1 MSTNTQNGEQPDA
14 GEIALRAN
22 AVIDGLRWSLANEL
36 GDSGHEVRDWY
47 DTFGWPKR
55 GNNGD
60 WDADNYYALYL
71 RNAYAYAVV
80 AQKPKTTWKH
90 APEVRDRANQD
101 EDTQREPTDF
111 EKKTTKLDR
120 EHDLWHYAHRIDRMA
135 GIGRH
140 GLLVIDYADTNKPED
155 FEDEFTGVE
164 NASGLDMINGYR
176 VYPEPMIEEIEWG
189 EPGSDRWGKPVKYD
203 IDLGDDAD
211 AGTQDEQNT
220 TLTVHHSRVV
230 DVPARVLD
238 DDETRARPRQEP
250 VVNNILDIEKALG
263 STAELSYRAAD
274 YGLNVN
280 LDPDKVDT
288 SGDAMEMMEEDLQDW
303 YHGLQPF
310 LRTTGADVNRLGGE
324 VKDPTGIVD
333 NNVRAIATQTG
344 IPQRVL
350 EGASLGELASAEK
363 DDEQFLG
370 MIAERQQQYAEPY
383 IARAI
388 IQHHLDDG
396 VLPDYEGEW
405 FDIVWPDLSEL
416 SEQEEAD
423 VHQTRSTVVKNLQAA
438 VPSLSGGRAEEF
450 VESGEFPERDEQTAN
465 DLDEDDPRVQ
475 QAFGEIT
482 GTANAIDA
490 DLPDDFDDCVQRAMD
505 EADLVRDSAEFVC
518 GHMRDLEKTGTVD
531 TTGNATRYEAGDWVG
546 TPDGKA
552 LVDDAVQ
559 EGTVDG
565 MDASSDSPVFA
576 VIMLDE
582 ATVNFYRAG
591 DLAAAEGPN
600 VDIEEPAKDV
610 PEANSNDGTLKAWLN
625 ILGAD
630 ITANDWS
637 MPPSWRESETP
648 ARVILLDAWSSMGAQ
663 FDCGGA
669 CCMGELKSE
678 RLCAAMKDEV
688 LGTEQWRGGWAD

>member
-1 MSTNTQNGEQPDA
+1 MSSNTQSGQVSAEDV
-14 GEIALRAN
+14 ALRAN
-22 AVIDGLRWSLANEL
+22 AVIDGLRYSLSEEL
-36 GDSGHEVRDWY
+36 GESGHHEDWY
-47 DTFGWPKR
+47 STFGWPKR
-55 GNNGD
+55 GNNAD

-90 APEVRDRANQD
+90 APEVRDRADQE
-101 EDTQREPTDF
+101 EDAQRDPTEF
-111 EKKTTKLDR
+111 ERAITKLDR
-120 EHDLWHYAHRIDRMA
+120 EHDLWHYCHRVDRMA

-140 GLLVIDYADTNKPED
+140 GLLVIDYADTDGPED
-155 FEDEFTGVE
+155 FEEPFTGVA
-164 NASGLDMINGYR
+164 NASGLDMVNGYR
-176 VYPEPMIEEIEWG
+176 VYPEPMIEDIEWG
-189 EPGSDRWGKPVKYD
+189 GPGSDRWGEPVEYQ

-211 AGTQDEQNT
+211 AGTQDEEET

-250 VVNNILDIEKALG
+250 VLNNILDIEKALG

-274 YGLNVN
+274 YGINVN
-280 LDPDKVDT
+280 LDPTKVDT
-288 SGDAMEMMEEDLQDW
+288 GDDAMETVKEDLQDW

-310 LRTTGADVNRLGGE
+310 FRTTGADVNRLGGE

-363 DDEQFLG
+363 DDEQYLG
-370 MIAERQQQYAEPY
+370 MIAERQQQYAGPY

-388 IQHHLDDG
+388 IQHHLDDN
-396 VLPDYEGEW
+396 VLPDFEGNW
-405 FDIVWPDLSEL
+405 FDLVWPDLSEM
-416 SEQEEAD
+416 SEREAAE
-423 VHQTRSTVVKNLQAA
+423 VMATRSSVVKNLQTA
-438 VPSLSGGRAEEF
+438 VPGLNGERAEAF
-450 VESGEFPERDEQTAN
+450 VESGEFPEREEPTGN
-465 DLDEDDPRVQ
+465 DDVDEDDPRVQ
-475 QAFGEIT
+475 EVFGDVVGPI
-482 GTANAIDA
+482 
-490 DLPDDFDDCVQRAMD
+490 
-505 EADLVRDSAEFVC
+505 EADQAELAN
-518 GHMRDLEKTGTVD
+518 RLA
-531 TTGNATRYEAGDWVG
+531 GNATRYEAGDWVD
-546 TPDGKA
+546 TPDGKG

-565 MDASSDSPVFA
+565 MAASSDSPVYA

-591 DLAAAEGPN
+591 DLEATEGPD
-600 VDIEEPAKDV
+600 VDVDDPAADI
-610 PEANSNDGTLKAWLN
+610 PEANSTDGTLAAWLD

-637 MPPSWRESETP
+637 MPPSWRESEAP
-648 ARVILLDAWSSMGAQ
+648 ARVILLDAWSSMQAQ

-669 CCMGELKSE
+669 CCMGTLKDE
-678 RLCAAMKDEV
+678 ELCASMKDSA
-688 LGTEQWRGGWAD
+688 LGTEKWRGGWAE

>member
-1 MSTNTQNGEQPDA
+1 MSSNTQNGEQPETA
-14 GEIALRAN
+14 GQVAMRAN
-22 AVIDGLRWSLANEL
+22 AVIDGLRYSLANEL
-36 GDSGHEVRDWY
+36 GDSGHEARDWY

-55 GNNGD
+55 GNNAD

-90 APEVRDRANQD
+90 EPEIRDRADQD
-101 EDTQREPTDF
+101 EDTQREPTEF
-111 EKKTTKLDR
+111 ERSITKLDR
-120 EHDLWHYAHRIDRMA
+120 EHDLWHYCHRVDRMA

-140 GLLVIDYADTNKPED
+140 GLLVIDYADTNGPED

-164 NASGLDMINGYR
+164 NANGLDMVNGYR
-176 VYPEPMIEEIEWG
+176 VYPESMIDDIDWG
-189 EPGSDRWGKPVKYD
+189 KPGSDRWGKPVEYQ

-211 AGTQDEQNT
+211 AGTQDEEDT
-220 TLTVHHSRVV
+220 TLRVHHSRVV

-250 VVNNILDIEKALG
+250 VLNNILDIEKALG

-280 LDPDKVDT
+280 LDPEKVDT
-288 SGDAMEMMEEDLQDW
+288 SGDALDMMEEDLQDW

-310 LRTTGADVNRLGGE
+310 LRTTGAEVNRLGGE

-363 DDEQFLG
+363 DDEQYLG
-370 MIAERQQQYAEPY
+370 MIGERQRQYAEPY
-383 IARAI
+383 IARTI
-388 IQHHLDDG
+388 IDHHLEDD
-396 VLPDYEGEW
+396 VLPDFEGDW
-405 FDIVWPDLSEL
+405 YDIIWPDLSEM
-416 SEQEEAD
+416 SEQEAAEVMA
-423 VHQTRSTVVKNLQAA
+423 TRSDVVRNLQTA
-438 VPSLSGGRAEEF
+438 VPGLSGERAEEF
-450 VESGEFPERDEQTAN
+450 VESGEFPDSEGQTAN

-475 QAFGEIT
+475 DTF
-482 GTANAIDA
+482 A
-490 DLPDDFDDCVQRAMD
+490 DL
-505 EADLVRDSAEFVC
+505 
-518 GHMRDLEKTGTVD
+518 
-531 TTGNATRYEAGDWVG
+531 TGNDTRYEAGDWVS
-546 TPDGKA
+546 TPDGKG

-565 MDASSDSPVFA
+565 MAASSDSPVYA
-576 VIMLDE
+576 VIMLEE

-591 DLAAAEGPN
+591 DLEAAESPD
-600 VDIEEPAKDV
+600 VDVDDPMSDI
-610 PEANSNDGTLKAWLN
+610 PEANSTEGTLKGWLD

-630 ITANDWS
+630 PTANDWS
-637 MPPSWRESETP
+637 MPPSWRKSETP
-648 ARVILLDAWSSMGAQ
+648 SRVILLDAWSSMGAQ

-669 CCMGELKSE
+669 CCMGELKSR
-678 RLCAAMKDEV
+678 RLCGAMKDEA
-688 LGTEQWRGGWAD
+688 LGTTAWRGGWAD

>member
-1 MSTNTQNGEQPDA
+1 MSSESPPNSDSQTAAQVA
-14 GEIALRAN
+14 MRAN
-22 AVIDGLRWSLANEL
+22 AVIDGLRWSLSNEL
-36 GDSGHEVRDWY
+36 GDSGHEARDWY

-55 GNNGD
+55 GNNAD

-90 APEVRDRANQD
+90 EPEVRDRVNQE
-101 EDTQREPTDF
+101 EDSQRDPTEF
-111 EKKTTKLDR
+111 EKKITKLDR
-120 EHDLWHYAHRIDRMA
+120 EHDLWHYAHRVDRMA

-155 FEDEFTGVE
+155 FESEFKGVE
-164 NASGLDMINGYR
+164 TTSGLDQINGYR
-176 VYPEPMIEEIEWG
+176 VYPEPMIEDIEWG
-189 EPGSDRWGKPVKYD
+189 DPGSDRWGKPVKYQ

-250 VVNNILDIEKALG
+250 VLNNILDIEKALG

-280 LDPDKVDT
+280 LDPEKVDT
-288 SGDAMEMMEEDLQDW
+288 SGDAMDLMEEDLQNW

-310 LRTTGADVNRLGGE
+310 LRTKGADVNRLGGE
-324 VKDPTGIVD
+324 VKDPTGIQD
-333 NNVRAIATQTG
+333 ANVRAIATQTG

-363 DDEQFLG
+363 DDEQYLG
-370 MIAERQQQYAEPY
+370 MIAERQRQYAEPY

-388 IQHHLDDG
+388 INHHLDDG
-396 VLPDYEGEW
+396 VLPDFEGNW
-405 FDIVWPDLSEL
+405 YDFIWPDLSEM
-416 SEQEEAD
+416 SEQEVAD
-423 VHQTRSTVVKNLQAA
+423 VMSTRSSVVKNLQTA
-438 VPSLSGGRAEEF
+438 VPELRGERAEEF
-450 VESGEFPERDEQTAN
+450 VESGEFPEREDATAN
-465 DLDEDDPRVQ
+465 GVDEDDPRVQ
-475 QAFGEIT
+475 ESF
-482 GTANAIDA
+482 A
-490 DLPDDFDDCVQRAMD
+490 DF
-505 EADLVRDSAEFVC
+505 
-518 GHMRDLEKTGTVD
+518 
-531 TTGNATRYEAGDWVG
+531 TGNATRYEAGNWVT
-546 TPDGKA
+546 TPDGKG

-565 MDASSDSPVFA
+565 MEASTDSPVYA

-582 ATVNFYRAG
+582 AAVNFYRAG
-591 DLAAAEGPN
+591 DLEATEGPD
-600 VDIEEPAKDV
+600 VDLEDPADDV
-610 PEANSNDGTLKAWLN
+610 VEANSTTGTLAGWLD

-630 ITANDWS
+630 LTANDWS
-637 MPPSWRESETP
+637 MPPSWRKAETP

-678 RLCAAMKDEV
+678 RLCAALKDEA
-688 LGTEQWRGGWAD
+688 LGTEAWRGGWAD

>member
-1 MSTNTQNGEQPDA
+1 MSRNTQNGEVADA
-14 GEIALRAN
+14 EQVALRAN

-36 GDSGHEVRDWY
+36 GDSGFGDTRDYY

-55 GNNGD
+55 GNNAD

-90 APEVRDRANQD
+90 EPEVRDRVDQE
-101 EDTQREPTDF
+101 EDAQRDPTEF
-111 EKKTTKLDR
+111 ERTITKLDR
-120 EHDLWHYAHRIDRMA
+120 EHDLWHYAHRVDRMA

-140 GLLVIDYADTNKPED
+140 GLLVIDYADTDGPED
-155 FEDEFTGVE
+155 FADEFTGVE
-164 NASGLDMINGYR
+164 NASGLDMVNGYR
-176 VYPEPMIEEIEWG
+176 VYPEPMIEDIDWG
-189 EPGSDRWGKPVKYD
+189 APGTDRWGKPVEYQ

-211 AGTQDEQNT
+211 AGTQDDDG

-250 VVNNILDIEKALG
+250 VLNNILDIEKALG

-274 YGLNVN
+274 YGINVN
-280 LDPDKVDT
+280 LDPEKVDT
-288 SGDAMEMMEEDLQDW
+288 GGDALDMMEEDLQDW

-310 LRTTGADVNRLGGE
+310 LRTTGAEVNRLGGE

-363 DDEQFLG
+363 DDEQYLG
-370 MIAERQQQYAEPY
+370 MIAERQHQYAGPY

-396 VLPDYEGEW
+396 VLPDFEGNW
-405 FDIVWPDLSEL
+405 FDFIWPDLSEM
-416 SEQEEAD
+416 SEQEEAE
-423 VHQTRSTVVKNLQAA
+423 VMSARSDIVRNLQTA
-438 VPSLSGGRAEEF
+438 VPGLNGERAEEF
-450 VESGEFPERDEQTAN
+450 VESGEFPEREADTPAGN
-465 DLDEDDPRVQ
+465 DTLDEDDPRVQ
-475 QAFGEIT
+475 DAF
-482 GTANAIDA
+482 AS
-490 DLPDDFDDCVQRAMD
+490 L
-505 EADLVRDSAEFVC
+505 
-518 GHMRDLEKTGTVD
+518 
-531 TTGNATRYEAGDWVG
+531 TGNDTRYEAGDWVD
-546 TPDGKA
+546 TPDGKG

-565 MDASSDSPVFA
+565 MEASSDSPVYA

-591 DLAAAEGPN
+591 DLEAAEGPD
-600 VDIEEPAKDV
+600 VDVDDPAADI
-610 PEANSNDGTLKAWLN
+610 PEANSTTGTLAGWLD

-637 MPPSWRESETP
+637 MPPSWRKSSAP
-648 ARVILLDAWSSMGAQ
+648 SRVILLDAWSSMGAQ

-678 RLCAAMKDEV
+678 RLCAAMKDEA
-688 LGTEQWRGGWAD
+688 LGTERWRGGWAD

>member
-1 MSTNTQNGEQPDA
+1 MSSNTQNGEQPDA
-14 GEIALRAN
+14 GEIAVRAN

-36 GDSGHEVRDWY
+36 GDSGHDDRDWY
-47 DTFGWPKR
+47 DTFGWPNR
-55 GNNGD
+55 GNNAD

-90 APEVRDRANQD
+90 APEVRDRADQD
-101 EDTQREPTDF
+101 EDAQRDPTEF
-111 EKKTTKLDR
+111 ERSITKLDR
-120 EHDLWHYAHRIDRMA
+120 EHDLWHYAHRVDRMA

-140 GLLVIDYADTNKPED
+140 GLLVIDYADTNGPED
-155 FEDEFTGVE
+155 FEAPFTGVE

-176 VYPEPMIEEIEWG
+176 VYPEPMIEDIEWG
-189 EPGSDRWGKPVKYD
+189 APGSDRWGKPVEYQ

-211 AGTQDEQNT
+211 AGTQDEENT
-220 TLTVHHSRVV
+220 TLTIHHSRVI

-288 SGDAMEMMEEDLQDW
+288 SGDALDMMEEDLQDW

-310 LRTTGADVNRLGGE
+310 LRTTGAEVNRLGGE

-333 NNVRAIATQTG
+333 NEVRAISTQTG

-363 DDEQFLG
+363 DERQYLS
-370 MIAERQQQYAEPY
+370 MIGERQQQYAEPY
-383 IARAI
+383 IARAVI
-388 IQHHLDDG
+388 NHHIDDG
-396 VLPDYEGEW
+396 VLPEPAGEW
-405 FDIVWPDLSEL
+405 FDFIWPDLTEL
-416 SEQEEAD
+416 SEQEEANI
-423 VHQTRSTVVKNLQAA
+423 QETRSSTVANLQAA
-438 VPSLSGGRAEEF
+438 VPGLSGERAERF
-450 VESGEFPERDEQTAN
+450 VEKGEFPEREDTTSNAP
-465 DLDEDDPRVQ
+465 LDEDDPRVQ
-475 QAFGEIT
+475 QSFQALT
-482 GTANAIDA
+482 GTA
-490 DLPDDFDDCVQRAMD
+490 
-505 EADLVRDSAEFVC
+505 
-518 GHMRDLEKTGTVD
+518 
-531 TTGNATRYEAGDWVG
+531 NATRYEAGGWVA
-546 TPDGKA
+546 TPDGKG

-565 MDASSDSPVFA
+565 MEASSESPVYA

-582 ATVNFYRAG
+582 TAVNFYHAG
-591 DLAAAEGPN
+591 DLEAAEGPD
-600 VDIEEPAKDV
+600 VDVADPAADV
-610 PEANSNDGTLKAWLN
+610 VEANSTTSTLAAWLDV
-625 ILGAD
+625 LGAD

-637 MPPSWRESETP
+637 MPPSWRQSETP

-669 CCMGELKSE
+669 CCMGELKDE
-678 RLCAAMKDEV
+678 ELCASMKDSA
-688 LGTEQWRGGWAD
+688 LGTTAWRGGWAD